1 MKWWN
6 LVNLCSTLLWEG
18 YRKWLDSASW
28 WRYKI
33 RKPYNSYNYLVY
45 RILHEKMSYLQWI
58 KAVHIRSEWF
68 INKMVWI
75 RMILGS
81 YQESQ
86 LLFLCSCSAQWGL
99 TSAMAVVSWKE
110 ICLLTG
116 LVVGCYW
123 NSLFCGFVFDD
134 VSAILDNK
142 DLRPTT
148 PLKNLFLNDFWG
160 TPMTEVT
167 LKKFSSVS
175 QDVMFLE
182 ACIQPCFFS
191 SRRGAISPTD
201 RLLFSHSASIT
212 CSASWAPHHTT
223 SSMWFSMPW
232 CVSSSS
238 TSAVCSWT
246 ETPAS

>member
-1 MKWWN
+1 
-6 LVNLCSTLLWEG
+6 
-18 YRKWLDSASW
+18 
-28 WRYKI
+28 
-33 RKPYNSYNYLVY
+33 
-45 RILHEKMSYLQWI
+45 MSSLQWI

-68 INKMVWI
+68 ISKRVWI
-75 RMILGS
+75 RMVR
-81 YQESQ
+81 SQ
-86 LLFLCSCSAQWGL
+86 LFLLCSCSAQWGL
-99 TSAMAVVSWKE
+99 TSVMAVVSWKE

-160 TPMTEVT
+160 TPMSEVT
-167 LKKFSSVS
+167 WRNSARFLKTWCFWRLVS
-175 QDVMFLE
+175 NLV
-182 ACIQPCFFS
+182 FFS
-191 SRRGAISPTD
+191 SRRGAISPTG
-201 RLLFSHSASIT
+201 RLLFSPSASIT

-223 SSMWFSMPW
+223 SSMWFSTPW

-246 ETPAS
+246 EAPAS